1 MWVHRFKMAL
11 VGITLIQGGEE
22 LLADRA
28 ISSAVAQ
35 SPGATVTHLSADTL
49 ELGQITDALAPS
61 LFGDARVVVIK
72 EIQDLA
78 AELSD
83 EIAEYIENP
92 DEGVHLVL
100 WHKGGVKG
108 KALLEKIKK
117 AKPTL
122 VAAEAIKK
130 ESDKAD
136 FVRAEFA
143 RLGRK
148 ISGDAVTAIVGALGS
163 DMRELSGVCS
173 QLASDVAAGATITE
187 EDVAKFQQGRV
198 ETTGFDVA
206 DAVLEGKTDLALVTL
221 RQALETGVDPV
232 MIISALA
239 GSLRALAKVS
249 GANRGSKSFEL
260 AGPLGFSPWQ
270 IDKARRQLSGW
281 SPATLAGAVVALA
294 QADADIK
301 GAASDPIYA
310 LERTIISIS
319 RSRSHSK

>member
-1 MWVHRFKMAL
+1 MAL

-28 ISSAVAQ
+28 ISNALAQ
-35 SPGATVTHLSADTL
+35 SNGATITHLSADTL

-78 AELSD
+78 SELGD
-83 EIAEYIENP
+83 EISEYIENP

-117 AKPTL
+117 VKPTL
-122 VAAEAIKK
+122 IAAEAIKK

-148 ISGDAVTAIVGALGS
+148 VSGGAVTAIVGALGS

-187 EDVAKFQQGRV
+187 EDVAKFQQGRI

-260 AGPLGFSPWQ
+260 AASLGLSPWQ
-270 IDKARRQLSGW
+270 IDKARRQLTGW
-281 SPATLAGAVVALA
+281 SPATLAGAVVVLA

-310 LERTIISIS
+310 LERTVISIS
-319 RSRSHSK
+319 RSRSHS

>member
-1 MWVHRFKMAL
+1 MAL
-11 VGITLIQGGEE
+11 VGIILIQGAEE

-28 ISSAVAQ
+28 ISDAVAANK
-35 SPGATVTHLSADTL
+35 GATITHLSADTL

-61 LFGDARVVVIK
+61 LFGDARVIVIK
-72 EIQDLA
+72 DIQDLA
-78 AELSD
+78 SDLSD
-83 EIAEYIENP
+83 EISTYLEDP
-92 DEGVHLVL
+92 DEGVLLLL

-108 KALLEKIKK
+108 KALVEKIKK
-117 AKPTL
+117 VKPTL
-122 VAAEAIKK
+122 IAAEAIKK

-136 FVRAEFA
+136 FVRSEFA

-148 ISGDAVTAIVGALGS
+148 ITGEAIVALVDALGS
-163 DMRELSGVCS
+163 DMRELSGACS
-173 QLASDVAAGATITE
+173 QLASDVAAGSTISE
-187 EDVAKFQQGRV
+187 DDVAKFQQGRI

-206 DAVLEGKTDLALVTL
+206 DAVLDGKTDLALVTL

-239 GSLRALAKVS
+239 SSVRALAKVS
-249 GANRGSKSFEL
+249 GASRGLKSFEL
-260 AGPLGFSPWQ
+260 AGTLGLSPWQ

-281 SPATLAGAVVALA
+281 TPATLAGAVVALS

-310 LERTIISIS
+310 LERSVIAIS
-319 RSRSHSK
+319 RSKSHSN